1 MATIK
6 VTASQLRDILD
17 NLPNPEKYYRK
28 RYNFAVMDLEQLFV
42 KPIGKNT
49 PVDLTPLTY
58 RTLSFI
64 SDGQEWITEICL

>member
-17 NLPNPEKYYRK
+17 KLPNPERSYRK

-49 PVDLTPLTY
+49 PVDLTPLSY
-58 RTLSFI
+58 HTLSFI
-64 SDGQEWITEICL
+64 SDGHDWIMEINL